1 MAKKKNKKIRVTLVR
16 STIGRKPNQRK
27 TAEALGLT
35 KMSKT
40 VEKEADPAILGMVRT
55 ISHLVEVEEID

>member
-1 MAKKKNKKIRVTLVR
+1 MAKLEITLRR

-35 KMSKT
+35 KINKT
-40 VEKEADPAILGMVRT
+40 VVKEDNESIRGMIRT
-55 ISHLVEVEEID
+55 IEHLVDVKEV

>member
-1 MAKKKNKKIRVTLVR
+1 MANLEITLRR

-35 KMSKT
+35 KINKT
-40 VEKEADPAILGMVRT
+40 VVKEDNESIRGMIRT
-55 ISHLVEVEEID
+55 IEHLVDVKEVK